1 MTESYLSIGGPLRS
15 RSRRVCRKER
25 LTVTVAPQL
34 IEAGQG
40 GGRRGTRDL
49 AHCVGQSRPGGAGR
63 TAVRVV
69 SSRALVAWHYSV
81 LQRVVTALLINM
93 PLAVPRCIVLVGAT
107 VACEYHGMSHPD
119 HEPTF
124 PVNADE
130 PLEATLT
137 FREQTDGRKV
147 ARLPGGKVVLIQL
160 QYLDTVHDAERW
172 RVRLSHRDTF
182 SIAYPLERIFEP
194 DTPLISPDLAERLR
208 AELAAR
214 TATAAAVKPAAAP
227 PELARPHETTA
238 PAEAPRPPEPIQS
251 PLAPIR
257 ILRPSDRVAI
267 FVDGA

>member
-1 MTESYLSIGGPLRS
+1 
-15 RSRRVCRKER
+15 V
-25 LTVTVAPQL
+25 
-34 IEAGQG
+34 
-40 GGRRGTRDL
+40 
-49 AHCVGQSRPGGAGR
+49 H
-63 TAVRVV
+63 
-69 SSRALVAWHYSV
+69 
-81 LQRVVTALLINM
+81 
-93 PLAVPRCIVLVGAT
+93 VLVGAT

-267 FVDGA
+267 FVDGANMDGAGRDAGYFIDYGKAREFFLGGATFYAAFYYIADFTAHDPLTAPLPRLPVTRRLHRATETCQGDPRRRDGRAHHQG